1 MESGST
7 MLFAAA
13 ARLIAAE
20 AQRYGLIAPSFRS
33 PPRIVGV
40 DRTVRRHEHGGVVAV
55 VVRHR
60 PFVAVIADM
69 IEGVVVVNRLVA
81 PEADQVRTGLWAMAE
96 MADLLTGDV
105 PLDHAPRVA

>member
-1 MESGST
+1 
-7 MLFAAA
+7 
-13 ARLIAAE
+13 
-20 AQRYGLIAPSFRS
+20 
-33 PPRIVGV
+33 
-40 DRTVRRHEHGGVVAV
+40 
-55 VVRHR
+55 
-60 PFVAVIADM
+60 VIADM

>member
-1 MESGST
+1 MV
-7 MLFAAA
+7 FAAA
-13 ARLIAAE
+13 ARLIAVE
-20 AQRYGLIAPSFRS
+20 AQRYGLVAPSFRS
-33 PPRIVGV
+33 PPRIVAV

-55 VVRHR
+55 VVRNR
-60 PFVAVIADM
+60 PFVAVVADM

-96 MADLLTGDV
+96 MADLLVGDV

>member
-1 MESGST
+1 

-13 ARLIAAE
+13 ARLIAVE
-20 AQRYGLIAPSFRS
+20 AQRYGLVAPSFRS
-33 PPRIVGV
+33 PPRVVGV